1 MAGIDPDRAFLPLN
15 IAVLTVSD
23 TRSQE
28 TDTSGGLLIDRL
40 TAAGHLLVARAI
52 VKDDM
57 VVVLIGDRATIEAGL
72 VGKNLGE
79 VVFVGRDGQPAK

>member
-1 MAGIDPDRAFLPLN
+1 MPTDHHQKLAADVE
-15 IAVLTVSD
+15 AV
-23 TRSQE
+23 
-28 TDTSGGLLIDRL
+28 
-40 TAAGHLLVARAI
+40 TADQAKAAVDRAI

>member
-1 MAGIDPDRAFLPLN
+1 LFAVAPLQIAEAAWLFALGLPTDHHQKLAADVE
-15 IAVLTVSD
+15 AV
-23 TRSQE
+23 
-28 TDTSGGLLIDRL
+28 
-40 TAAGHLLVARAI
+40 TADQAKAAVDRAI